1 MSTRVVVSTTVYA
14 KETDTRRLVL
24 VRTDL
29 SSGPALRLCWRGG
42 RVDYVGPYL
51 PVVAVGRCGAFGL
64 QWFIFPLVVNVLT
77 NLENSNIRAKN
88 IMNLCFDVS
97 TQTYNQYIDI
107 FYLIETTIASLAV
120 YILIMIDF
128 LLISLCSAIISQQD
142 VLINTFKS
150 IGHNEEPQINH
161 YKEIKSILQDQ
172 LQLNLKIKL
181 FYSIMKPTI
190 LLSVAMDSFYFI
202 ILTYLFILV
211 CLIPGSETALTLIKI
226 GSSVV
231 YIASRLFIYC
241 YLFENINIQRELV
254 NFSIYSCN
262 WTKMNLKFKNLLL
275 FTLRMNDANQM
286 VIKASPK
293 KIIDLQLFA
302 NIMSTSFNMVPVL
315 LKITNSEN
323 HKSQ

>member
-1 MSTRVVVSTTVYA
+1 
-14 KETDTRRLVL
+14 
-24 VRTDL
+24 
-29 SSGPALRLCWRGG
+29 
-42 RVDYVGPYL
+42 
-51 PVVAVGRCGAFGL
+51 
-64 QWFIFPLVVNVLT
+64 
-77 NLENSNIRAKN
+77 
-88 IMNLCFDVS
+88 
-97 TQTYNQYIDI
+97 
-107 FYLIETTIASLAV
+107 
-120 YILIMIDF
+120 
-128 LLISLCSAIISQQD
+128 
-142 VLINTFKS
+142 
-150 IGHNEEPQINH
+150 
-161 YKEIKSILQDQ
+161 
-172 LQLNLKIKL
+172 
-181 FYSIMKPTI
+181 
-190 LLSVAMDSFYFI
+190 MDSFYFI

-262 WTKMNLKFKNLLL
+262 WTEMNLKFKKLLL

-293 KIIDLQLFA
+293 KIINLQLFA

-323 HKSQ
+323 HKSQET